1 MECKCKQCFFDI
13 TPYVEM
19 RFKIYKGSRS
29 KAGAVISDEKG
40 NVILV
45 QSRGNLWGFPKGSLE
60 EGESPITGAIRE
72 VSEETGIKLSPCQ
85 LGEKIRVNRSTY
97 FLVKIKRKS
106 LSVQKFPDNDVNA
119 ITWINPMCLEELVNM
134 GKICLNSHAKKI
146 CKKTPKLA
154 IN

>member
-19 RFKIYKGSRS
+19 RFKIYRGSRS

-60 EGESPITGAIRE
+60 KGESPITGAIRE
-72 VSEETGIKLSPCQ
+72 VSEETGIQLTPEQ
-85 LGEKIRVNRSTY
+85 LGEKIKVNRSTY
-97 FLVKIKRKS
+97 FQVNIKRIA
-106 LSVQKFPDNDVNA
+106 LSVQKFPGNDVNA
-119 ITWINPMCLEELVNM
+119 ISWISPACLEYLVNI
-134 GKICLNSHAKKI
+134 GKIFLNSHAKKI
-146 CKKTPKLA
+146 CKKTLKLA

>member
-13 TPYVEM
+13 TPYVEI

-60 EGESPITGAIRE
+60 EGESPI
-72 VSEETGIKLSPCQ
+72 KL
-85 LGEKIRVNRSTY
+85 
-97 FLVKIKRKS
+97 
-106 LSVQKFPDNDVNA
+106 
-119 ITWINPMCLEELVNM
+119 ELIVVLISM
-134 GKICLNSHAKKI
+134 LK
-146 CKKTPKLA
+146 
-154 IN
+154 